1 MATAPRTAAATAMA
15 GDSNLAATAVGT
27 VTAAAIN
34 AAARARR
41 AANSAAI
48 VTNLPPQV
56 PRLELDVARL
66 KGDMFTCLT
75 YINEPTGTRFRGETT
90 CHW

>member
-1 MATAPRTAAATAMA
+1 MATAPRTAAATTMA
-15 GDSNLAATAVGT
+15 GDSNLAAMAVGT

-48 VTNLPPQV
+48 VTDLPAAGA
-56 PRLELDVARL
+56 RDWLDVARL

-75 YINEPTGTRFRGETT
+75 YINEPTGT
-90 CHW
+90 